1 MSARARLYTIGFT
14 QTSAEHFFE
23 RLRRAE
29 VERVVDVRLN
39 NVSQLSG
46 FAKRDD
52 LEWFLSTIANIG
64 YVHAPWMAPTD
75 DLLGAWRADEIG
87 WEEYETR
94 FRALLVER
102 RIEDHASVSDF
113 DRACLL
119 CSEHKPD
126 QCHRRLVAEYLQRHW
141 KGVEIRHLV

>member
-1 MSARARLYTIGFT
+1 MSERARLYTIGFT

-29 VERVVDVRLN
+29 VERVVDVRLHN
-39 NVSQLSG
+39 ASQLSG

-52 LEWFLSTIANIG
+52 LDWFLSTIANIG
-64 YVHAPWMAPTD
+64 YVHAPWMAPTEE
-75 DLLGAWRADEIG
+75 LLASWRGDEIG
-87 WEEYETR
+87 WEEYEAR

-102 RIEDHASVSDF
+102 RVEDHARVADF

-119 CSEHKPD
+119 CSEASAD
-126 QCHRRLVAEYLQRHW
+126 RCHRRLVAEHLQRAL
-141 KGVEIRHLV
+141 GSIDVVHL